1 MNRVQVIIPVR
12 EGGDPSITIASLARS
27 SFAPHVHDIMIMPDR
42 WANANRC
49 RNEGLIAAER
59 MDTFSDRPMR
69 SPKDF
74 VVFSDDDIIWSKTGI
89 ARLVAAL
96 DAHPEAAYSFGAY
109 EMGGRIYCDH
119 QFDPQALR
127 KRNLASTM
135 SLIRR
140 PLFPGF
146 DPAIKRLQDWDLW
159 LTMAARGH
167 YGVHCGGAPI
177 FSTAVRQG
185 GITYG
190 GSISYEEAFEV
201 LRKKHSL

>member
-1 MNRVQVIIPVR
+1 MNRVQVVIPVR

-27 SFAPHVHDIMIMPDR
+27 SFATTVQVTWDR
-42 WANANRC
+42 WNNANRC
-49 RNEGLIAAER
+49 RNEGFALTPPSE
-59 MDTFSDRPMR
+59 
-69 SPKDF
+69 F
-74 VVFSDDDIIWSKTGI
+74 VLFSDDDIVWSKTGI

-119 QFDPQALR
+119 QFDAQALR

-146 DPAIKRLQDWDLW
+146 DPEIKRLQDWDLW
-159 LTMAARGH
+159 LTMAAKGH

-190 GSISYEEAFEV
+190 GSVSYEEAFEV
-201 LRKKHSL
+201 LKEKHGL

>member
-1 MNRVQVIIPVR
+1 
-12 EGGDPSITIASLARS
+12 
-27 SFAPHVHDIMIMPDR
+27 
-42 WANANRC
+42 
-49 RNEGLIAAER
+49 
-59 MDTFSDRPMR
+59 
-69 SPKDF
+69 
-74 VVFSDDDIIWSKTGI
+74 
-89 ARLVAAL
+89 VAAL

-119 QFDPQALR
+119 QFDAQALR

-146 DPAIKRLQDWDLW
+146 DPEIKRLQDWDLW

-167 YGVHCGGAPI
+167 DGVHCGGAPI
-177 FSTAVRQG
+177 FSTAVRPG

>member
-1 MNRVQVIIPVR
+1 MNRVQIVIPVR
-12 EGGDPSITIASLARS
+12 EGGDPSITAASLARS
-27 SFAPHVHDIMIMPDR
+27 TFSQHMNQVLAIPDR
-42 WANANRC
+42 WGNANRC
-49 RNEGLIAAER
+49 RNEGFAALGVQ
-59 MDTFSDRPMR
+59 S
-69 SPKDF
+69 DF
-74 VVFSDDDIIWSKTGI
+74 VLFSDDDINWSKTGI

-96 DAHPEAAYSFGAY
+96 DAHPDAAYALGAY

-127 KRNLASTM
+127 RRNLASTM

-146 DPAIKRLQDWDLW
+146 DPEIKRLQDWDLW
-159 LTMAARGH
+159 LTMAAKGH

-177 FSTAVRQG
+177 FSTAVRPG

-201 LRKKHSL
+201 LRKKHNL

>member
-1 MNRVQVIIPVR
+1 MTRVQIVIPVR
-12 EGGDPSITIASLARS
+12 EGGDPAITLDSLARS
-27 SFAPHVHDIMIMPDR
+27 SFATTVQVIHDR
-42 WANANRC
+42 WGNANRC
-49 RNEGLIAAER
+49 RNEGYAATGIIDVTDPSATPPSE
-59 MDTFSDRPMR
+59 
-69 SPKDF
+69 F
-74 VVFSDDDIIWSKTGI
+74 VLFSDDDIAWHKTGI

-127 KRNLASTM
+127 RRNLASTM

-146 DPAIKRLQDWDLW
+146 DPEIKRLQDWDLW
-159 LTMAARGH
+159 LTMAERGH

-177 FSTAVRQG
+177 FSTAVRPG

-190 GSISYEEAFEV
+190 GSISYEEAFAV
-201 LRKKHSL
+201 LQEKHNL

>member
-1 MNRVQVIIPVR
+1 MNRVQIVIPVR

-27 SFAPHVHDIMIMPDR
+27 SFAPHMHQVLVMPDR
-42 WANANRC
+42 WGNASRC
-49 RNEGLIAAER
+49 RNEGFAIAAPSE
-59 MDTFSDRPMR
+59 
-69 SPKDF
+69 F
-74 VVFSDDDIIWSKTGI
+74 VLFSDDDINWHKTGI

-96 DAHPEAAYSFGAY
+96 DAHPDAAYSFGAY

-119 QFDPQALR
+119 QFDAQALR

-140 PLFPGF
+140 SLFPGF
-146 DPAIKRLQDWDLW
+146 DPEIKRLQDYDCW

-167 YGVHCGGAPI
+167 YGVHCGGPPI
-177 FSTAVRQG
+177 FSTEVRPD

-190 GSISYEEAFEV
+190 GSISYADAFEV
-201 LRKKHSL
+201 LRKKHNL

>member
-1 MNRVQVIIPVR
+1 MNRVQIVIPVR
-12 EGGDPSITIASLARS
+12 EGGDPAITVASLARS
-27 SFAPHVHDIMIMPDR
+27 SFAPHMHQVLVVPDK
-42 WANANRC
+42 WENANRC
-49 RNEGLIAAER
+49 RNEGCRQVPQSEFIL
-59 MDTFSDRPMR
+59 
-69 SPKDF
+69 
-74 VVFSDDDIIWSKTGI
+74 FSDDDIAWAKTGVE
-89 ARLVAAL
+89 RLVNAL

-146 DPAIKRLQDWDLW
+146 DPEIKRLQDWDLW
-159 LTMAARGH
+159 LTMAERGH

-177 FSTAVRQG
+177 FSTAVRPG

-190 GSISYEEAFEV
+190 GSISYEEAFAA
-201 LRKKHSL
+201 LQKKHNL